1 MKEKLYNINDIYFAN
16 LLIDSERYVTSS
28 DDIGNLVLLENV
40 NRYMECNGKRYI
52 DIFKN
57 VEDDKILYVD
67 NFGNISG
74 DVYDIVYDDCM
85 CYIENC
91 LNLSTLIERLI
102 SEKRED
108 SNYRKYILFVYDSLK
123 EKIGDRRFFTKS
135 EISSLLGSIDD
146 IYGYVTGI
154 ITDSEFDDRF
164 IYYDN
169 VVDMNEY
176 KRKRKQCFFFEKF
189 VKLVDLFFLF
199 TYNVRVL
206 TKVRRLL

>member
-176 KRKRKQCFFFEKF
+176 KRKRK
-189 VKLVDLFFLF
+189 
-199 TYNVRVL
+199 
-206 TKVRRLL
+206 

>member
-16 LLIDSERYVTSS
+16 LLIDSEKYVTSS
-28 DDIGNLVLLENV
+28 DDIGHLVLLEEV

-67 NFGNISG
+67 NFGNISE

-91 LNLSTLIERLI
+91 LNLSTLFERLI
-102 SEKRED
+102 FDKRED
-108 SNYRKYILFVYDSLK
+108 SNYRKYILFVSNFLK
-123 EKIGDRRFFTKS
+123 ENIGDRRFFTKS
-135 EISSLLGSIDD
+135 EIYSLLGSIDD

-154 ITDSEFDDRF
+154 ITDSEFDECF
-164 IYYDN
+164 VCYDN
-169 VVDMNEY
+169 VVDMDKY
-176 KRKRKQCFFFEKF
+176 KKKRK
-189 VKLVDLFFLF
+189 
-199 TYNVRVL
+199 
-206 TKVRRLL
+206 